1 MSAAK
6 NQEQDQRGG
15 NRGGLVGRGLR
26 ALRGRVTM
34 IAWAT
39 ALGTIAI
46 CGRLIWN
53 HVHEHVAAQD
63 DYRLTVRDISITPPP
78 PWIRADVKEEVVH
91 NGLSGAPLSILD
103 EGLVERIHSVFSLHP
118 WVAKVERVTKSHPA
132 HVEVEIIYRRPVAM
146 VQVPGGWYPVDVEG
160 VLLPI
165 DDFSPTDT
173 NSYPRLT
180 GIESSPIGG
189 TGAKWGDTVV
199 VGGARIAENLAPL
212 WSELGLRGIH
222 WLKPTA
228 GSDPSAPAIFELI
241 TAAGNVLPWGAA
253 PGSEPTGE
261 PASQQKVLRLKAYIA
276 RHGSLDDPASGPRDL
291 DLRRSDAA
299 PRTAARPQDGL

>member
-6 NQEQDQRGG
+6 YQGIDDRDGARGS
-15 NRGGLVGRGLR
+15 RVGRALR
-26 ALRGRVTM
+26 SVRGRVTL
-34 IAWAT
+34 IAW
-39 ALGTIAI
+39 TIALAAI
-46 CGRLIWN
+46 AIGAGLIWN
-53 HVHEHVAAQD
+53 HVREHVATRD
-63 DYRLTVRDISITPPP
+63 DYRLTARDISITPPP
-78 PWIRADVKEEVVH
+78 PWIRADVKAEAVH

-173 NSYPRLT
+173 NSFPRLT
-180 GIESSPIGG
+180 GIESSPLGG
-189 TGAKWGDTVV
+189 TGVKWGDAVV
-199 VGGARIAENLAPL
+199 VGGARIAEGLAPL
-212 WSELGLRGIH
+212 WSDLRLRGIH

-228 GSDPSAPAIFELI
+228 GSDPSAPAMFELI
-241 TAAGNVLPWGAA
+241 TAAGNVIPWGAA
-253 PGSEPTGE
+253 PGSEPAGE
-261 PASQQKVLRLKAYIA
+261 PTAQQKMLRLKGYIA
-276 RHGSLDDPASGPRDL
+276 GHGSLDDPPGGPRDL
-291 DLRRSDAA
+291 DLRRSDTA
-299 PRTAARPQDGL
+299 PRTAARPM